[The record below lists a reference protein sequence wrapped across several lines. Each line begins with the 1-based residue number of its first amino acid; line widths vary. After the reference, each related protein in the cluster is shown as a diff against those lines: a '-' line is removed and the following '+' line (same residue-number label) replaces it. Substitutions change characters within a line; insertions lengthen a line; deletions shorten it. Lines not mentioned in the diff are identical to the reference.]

1 MPGAIGIAV
10 LLAAAAFLVATKGER
25 DIAGLDPDQF
35 AALVSTGAL
44 LLVVGSG
51 VARQFQGR
59 FADGVRALAVWAV
72 LAVALVAGYAYRD
85 AGRDLAERVLGELA
99 PGRPVVGPA
108 GEVTIARRADGSFS
122 VAATVDG
129 HPQRFAF
136 DTGASTVV
144 LSAEAAGAMGIR
156 PGEAAYTVTVHTAN
170 GRARAAP
177 VVIDTL
183 AVGPIV
189 ARRVPALVTRPG
201 TLSTNLLGMTFLER
215 LASYEVRGNR
225 LILRGT

>member
-1 MPGAIGIAV
+1 MPGALGLAA
-10 LLAAAAFLVATKGER
+10 LLAAAAFLIATKGER
-25 DIAGLDPDQF
+25 DVAGLAPEQF

-44 LLVVGSG
+44 LLVVASG
-51 VARQFQGR
+51 VARQFHGR

-72 LAVALVAGYAYRD
+72 LGVALVAGYSYRD
-85 AGRDLAERVLGELA
+85 LGAGVADRLLGELA
-99 PGRPVVGPA
+99 PGRPAVGPG
-108 GEVTIARRADGSFS
+108 GEVTITRRSDGSFS

-129 HPQRFAF
+129 HAQRFAF

-144 LSAEAAGAMGIR
+144 LSAETAGAMGIR
-156 PGEAAYTVTVHTAN
+156 PQDEAYTVTVHTAN

-177 VVIDTL
+177 IVIDTL

-201 TLSTNLLGMTFLER
+201 ALTTNLLGMTFLER